1 MTEKL
6 ELQSYRDKH
15 VFTLLLIKFL
25 QYLTLIIGVCL
36 FLWLG
41 LLLWRPDIGENGIY
55 NGFMFSG
62 LYFLFLTGVNLFYFS
77 YFQTPLPIFGILLT
91 ILPANYCLGWMMKN
105 SMAITLGPLPWGVFW
120 GILWFLF
127 LGAYGNSDMPLYH
140 HPWV

>member
-6 ELQSYRDKH
+6 ELQSYRDKN
-15 VFTLLLIKFL
+15 VTSLLVIKFL

-41 LLLWRPDIGENGIY
+41 LLLWETEIGYNGIFD
-55 NGFMFSG
+55 GFIFSG

-77 YFQTPLPIFGILLT
+77 YFQTPLPIFSILLT
-91 ILPANYCLGWMMKN
+91 IIPANYCLGWMIRN
-105 SMAITLGPLPWGVFW
+105 SMSILGPLPRGVFW